1 MSVSSFLQRN
11 SKLYPSGLNGDE
23 KEVGRWQD
31 VLTEL
36 SINKTPDDVIDA
48 ELLSSDD
55 VKKQE
60 TLQYVL
66 DVICSIPTGRQVV
79 SDVFRLNCS
88 LSVKDDLEQPALYD
102 ASAKKLLLSSSGDY
116 SLEDKAAFFVKQC
129 AAALQDDETPGMIS
143 DAEASVVKAVFV
155 VQMKNDRPEIF
166 EKMAF
171 HKKDKLTGMCA
182 HLYSSL
188 NDWGKTAAELFK
200 FCK

>member
-1 MSVSSFLQRN
+1 MSVSSFLHRN

-31 VLTEL
+31 VLTAL
-36 SINKTPDDVIDA
+36 SIEKTPDDVVEA

-66 DVICSIPTGRQVV
+66 DIICSVPAGRQVV
-79 SDVFRLNCS
+79 SDVFRLDCS
-88 LSVKDDLEQPALYD
+88 LGVRDGMKEPALYD
-102 ASAKKLLLSSSGDY
+102 AAAKKLLLSSSDEY

-129 AAALQDDETPGMIS
+129 AAALQDDETPGMVS
-143 DAEASVVKAVFV
+143 DAEASVVKAIFV
-155 VQMKNDRPEIF
+155 VQLKNARPDVF
-166 EKMAF
+166 EKMDF

-188 NDWGKTAAELFK
+188 KDWGKTSAELFK